1 MMRLIFIILI
11 LGGCVQSNKSY
22 YIGQEYLGVKYLS
35 NPLGENAPPDSD
47 PIFRTDAFDCTTF
60 VETAMANGDVD
71 VLTRI
76 RYKDG
81 KIDFLN
87 RNHFIESDWLQNN
100 SDIVENVSAQYAPV
114 SKRVVVID
122 KQNWLK
128 TVYGIDA
135 VFPKQTIMLDYI
147 PYKNLPHIYTTDP
160 LIVLFISGK
169 SEKSD
174 KIGTDL
180 AVRHMGFLLP
190 NGMLR
195 HASSQYGY
203 VMDVDFYEYAEQRAQ
218 NVNNIGIMLVQIK

>member
-1 MMRLIFIILI
+1 MIRLISFILI
-11 LGGCVQSNKSY
+11 LAGCVQSDYK
-22 YIGQEYLGVKYLS
+22 YIGQEYLGATYLS
-35 NPLGENAPPDSD
+35 NPLGEGLPPDSD

-60 VETAMANGDVD
+60 VETAMANGDVN
-71 VLTRI
+71 VLTQI

-87 RNHFIESDWLQNN
+87 RNHFIESDWLINN

-114 SKRVVVID
+114 SQRAVIID

-128 TVYGIDA
+128 TVYGIGA
-135 VFPKQTIMLDYI
+135 EFSKQTVVLDYI
-147 PYKNLPHIYTTDP
+147 PYKDLPKINTTES

-195 HASSQYGY
+195 HASSKHGY
-203 VMDVDFYEYAEQRAQ
+203 VMDVDFYKYVEQRAKDA
-218 NVNNIGIMLVQIK
+218 NNIGIMLVRIK

>member
-1 MMRLIFIILI
+1 MIRLISFILI
-11 LGGCVQSNKSY
+11 LAGCVQSDYK
-22 YIGQEYLGVKYLS
+22 YIGQEYLGAKYLS
-35 NPLGENAPPDSD
+35 DPLGEGLPPDSD

-60 VETAMANGDVD
+60 VETAMANGDVG
-71 VLTRI
+71 VLTKI

-81 KIDFLN
+81 QIDFLN
-87 RNHFIESDWLQNN
+87 RNHFIESDWLINN

-114 SKRVVVID
+114 SQRAVIID

-128 TVYGIDA
+128 TVYGIDSDI
-135 VFPKQTIMLDYI
+135 PQETIVLNYI
-147 PYKNLPHIYTTDP
+147 PYEKLPQIYSTEP

-195 HASSQYGY
+195 HASSKHGY
-203 VMDVDFYEYAEQRAQ
+203 VMDVDFYKYVEQRAKDA
-218 NVNNIGIMLVQIK
+218 NNIGIMLVRIK

>member
-1 MMRLIFIILI
+1 M
-11 LGGCVQSNKSY
+11 
-22 YIGQEYLGVKYLS
+22 
-35 NPLGENAPPDSD
+35 GEGLPPDSD

-60 VETAMANGDVD
+60 VETAMAHGDVN
-71 VLTRI
+71 VLTKI

-81 KIDFLN
+81 QIDFLN
-87 RNHFIESDWLQNN
+87 RNHFIESDWLVNN

-114 SKRVVVID
+114 SQRAVIID

-128 TVYGIDA
+128 TVYGIDSDI
-135 VFPKQTIMLDYI
+135 PQETIVLNYI
-147 PYKNLPHIYTTDP
+147 PYEKLPQIYPTEP

-195 HASSQYGY
+195 HASSKHGY
-203 VMDVDFYEYAEQRAQ
+203 VMDVDFYKYVEQRAKDA
-218 NVNNIGIMLVQIK
+218 NNIGIMLVRIK

>member
-1 MMRLIFIILI
+1 MIRLISVILI
-11 LGGCVQSNKSY
+11 LAGCVQSDYK
-22 YIGQEYLGVKYLS
+22 YIGQEYLGAKYLS
-35 NPLGENAPPDSD
+35 NPLGEGLPPDSD

-71 VLTRI
+71 VLTKI

-81 KIDFLN
+81 QIDFLN
-87 RNHFIESDWLQNN
+87 RNHFIESDWLINN

-114 SKRVVVID
+114 SQRAVIID

-128 TVYGIDA
+128 TVYGID
-135 VFPKQTIMLDYI
+135 FDIPQETIVLNYI
-147 PYKNLPHIYTTDP
+147 PYEKLPQIYPTEP

-195 HASSQYGY
+195 HASSKHGY
-203 VMDVDFYEYAEQRAQ
+203 VMDVDFYKYVEQRAKDA
-218 NVNNIGIMLVQIK
+218 NNIGIMLVRIK

>member
-22 YIGQEYLGVKYLS
+22 YIGQEYLGAKYLS

-71 VLTRI
+71 VLTQI

-114 SKRVVVID
+114 SQRAVIID

-128 TVYGIDA
+128 AVYGIGA
-135 VFPKQTIMLDYI
+135 EFSKQTVVLDYI
-147 PYKNLPHIYTTDP
+147 PYKDLPKINTTES
-160 LIVLFISGK
+160 LIVLFITGK

-195 HASSQYGY
+195 HASSKHGY
-203 VMDVDFYEYAEQRAQ
+203 VMDVDFYKYVEQRAKDA
-218 NVNNIGIMLVQIK
+218 NNIGIMLVRIK

>member
-1 MMRLIFIILI
+1 MRLIFIILI

-22 YIGQEYLGVKYLS
+22 YIGQEYLGAKYLS
-35 NPLGENAPPDSD
+35 NPLGEGLPPDSD

-60 VETAMANGDVD
+60 VETAMANGDVNA
-71 VLTRI
+71 LTKI

-81 KIDFLN
+81 QIDFLN
-87 RNHFIESDWLQNN
+87 RNHFIESDWLINN

-114 SKRVVVID
+114 SQRAVIID

-128 TVYGIDA
+128 TVYGIDSDI
-135 VFPKQTIMLDYI
+135 PQETIVLNYI
-147 PYKNLPHIYTTDP
+147 PYEKLPQIYPTEP

-195 HASSQYGY
+195 HASSKHGY
-203 VMDVDFYEYAEQRAQ
+203 VMDVDFYKYVEQRAKDA
-218 NVNNIGIMLVQIK
+218 NNIGIMLVRIK